1 MVLRNYRFRKS
12 FKNLRNVFISLIILI
27 CFVHMYL
34 FKKASIKVKKP
45 PKLRY
50 DYNRRLA
57 FNASTCDFNQLNYL
71 LTYTHRLSIIDEQN
85 QAQPT
90 LNRLKTLITTL
101 MSYEEQYSTVF
112 KILRIFSFNDTKTFQ
127 VFGNNKIILKDILC
141 LYKRYFILPSQ
152 NQSENSTIDIQPD
165 LINYLRQISKYL
177 VDGFRYPRLEW
188 RSNMVR
194 QQE

>member
-1 MVLRNYRFRKS
+1 
-12 FKNLRNVFISLIILI
+12 
-27 CFVHMYL
+27 
-34 FKKASIKVKKP
+34 
-45 PKLRY
+45 
-50 DYNRRLA
+50 
-57 FNASTCDFNQLNYL
+57 
-71 LTYTHRLSIIDEQN
+71 
-85 QAQPT
+85 
-90 LNRLKTLITTL
+90 L